1 MKKATIFVFIILITI
16 TGFGL
21 QKNTANK
28 ASEERE
34 IAKSTDPLKKASLHI
49 KFANER
55 IRLIQGKVGIGKVGE
70 LNPLINEYRV
80 NIDKAYGEIMKAQA
94 LGRDTSSSLNI
105 MNQETSRHTKILNG
119 VIGGVPEQARGA
131 IRDTIEV
138 SQRGRQKAMENFSN
152 NRMNQNAIR
161 NQKGMG
167 NQQGMGNQKGIRNQK
182 GMSEAG
188 GAGKGKGSGKQK
200 NKASSQQKKK
210 VKKKK

>member
-1 MKKATIFVFIILITI
+1 MKKTTFFVFIILITI

-21 QKNTANK
+21 QKSTVNK

-34 IAKSTDPLKKASLHI
+34 IAKVADPLKKASLHI

-70 LNPLINEYRV
+70 LSPLINEYRV
-80 NIDKAYGEIMKAQA
+80 NIDKAYGEVMKAQA

-105 MNQETSRHTKILNG
+105 INQETSRHTKILNG
-119 VIGGVPEQARGA
+119 VIGEVPEQAKGA
-131 IRDTIEV
+131 IRNTIEV
-138 SQRGRQKAMENFSN
+138 SQRGRQRAMENISN
-152 NRMNQNAIR
+152 N
-161 NQKGMG
+161 
-167 NQQGMGNQKGIRNQK
+167 GMGNQKGM
-182 GMSEAG
+182 GESG

-200 NKASSQQKKK
+200 KQASSQQKKK